1 MDLSESALRVLERRY
16 LRRDEAGHVVET
28 PEEMVRRVARTVSGA
43 EHRFGLKSRD
53 AREVEDLFFDLLN
66 GLLFLPNSPTL
77 MNAGRPKG
85 QLAAC
90 FVLPVE
96 DSMDKIFDT
105 VKHAAIIHQSG
116 GGTGF
121 SFSRLRPRDDRVATT
136 GGKASGPVSFMRV
149 FNTATEV
156 IKQGGMRR
164 GANIAVL
171 RVDHPDILEFIRAKR
186 DPEAFTAF
194 NLSVGVTDRF
204 LRALRK
210 NGGIDL
216 VNPRTGR
223 AARTVRAREIWDAVV
238 QSAWQSGEPGVLFL
252 DRIDAA
258 NPTPALGEIEAT
270 NPCGE
275 QPLLPYEACVLG
287 SVNVS
292 RMIEGRG
299 SPRIDWQRLAG
310 AVALAVRFLDDVV
323 EVNHY
328 PIPEIA
334 RTTRASRK
342 VGLGV
347 MGWADL
353 LIRLEVP
360 YDAPEAIRL
369 GGRVMRFIRLHAY
382 KASEVLARERGAFP
396 NLRQSR
402 FAKKGP
408 RLRNATLTT
417 IAPTGT
423 LSLIAGCS
431 SGIEPIFAPV
441 YLREAAGMELRE
453 IHPLFRQAAE
463 EAGIASDD
471 FFHEVG
477 KRGGLRG
484 IAGVPA
490 EMRRLFRTAHEIAPA
505 DHVRMQAAFQK
516 YTDNAVSKTV
526 NLPESATPSDV
537 EEAFLLAHRLAC
549 KGVTV
554 YRYGTRPQPIRR
566 EEEPEVPLS
575 CDRERICL

>member
-1 MDLSESALRVLERRY
+1 MTLSESALRVLERRY
-16 LRRDEAGHVVET
+16 LRRDEAGRVVEA
-28 PEEMVRRVARTVSGA
+28 PEEMVRRVARAVSGA
-43 EHRFGLKSRD
+43 ERRFGLKSRD
-53 AREVEDLFFDLLN
+53 AREVEDLFFDLLD

-164 GANIAVL
+164 GANMAVL

-210 NGGIDL
+210 NGEIGL

-223 AARTVRAREIWDAVV
+223 SVRTVSAREIWNALV

-369 GGRVMRFIRLHAY
+369 GSRVMRFIRLHAY
-382 KASEVLARERGAFP
+382 KASEALARERGAFP

-463 EAGIASDD
+463 KAGLASDD
-471 FFHEVG
+471 FFHEAG
-477 KRGGLRG
+477 KRGSLRG
-484 IAGVPA
+484 IAGVPE
-490 EMRRLFRTAHEIAPA
+490 EMRRLFRTAHEIPPA
-505 DHVRMQAAFQK
+505 EHVRMQAAFQK

-526 NLPESATPSDV
+526 NLPESATPADV
-537 EEAFLLAHRLAC
+537 EEVFLLAHRLAC

>member
-1 MDLSESALRVLERRY
+1 MTLSESALRVLERRY
-16 LRRDEAGHVVET
+16 LRRDEAGRVIET
-28 PEEMVRRVARTVSGA
+28 PEEMVRRVARAAARA
-43 EHRFGLKSRD
+43 ERRFGLKRRS
-53 AREVEDLFFDLLN
+53 ARKIEDRFFDLLN
-66 GLLFLPNSPTL
+66 GLLFLPNSPAL

-164 GANIAVL
+164 GANMAVL
-171 RVDHPDILEFIRAKR
+171 RVDHPDIFEFIRAKR

-210 NGGIDL
+210 NGGIGL

-223 AARTVRAREIWDAVV
+223 AVRTVRAREVWDTVV

-252 DRIDAA
+252 DRINAA

-287 SVNVS
+287 SVNLAL
-292 RMIEGRG
+292 MIAEGKKPG
-299 SPRIDWQRLAG
+299 VDWRRLAES
-310 AVALAVRFLDDVV
+310 VSLAVRFLDDVV

-328 PIPEIA
+328 PLPEIA
-334 RTTRASRK
+334 RTTRAGRK

-353 LIRLEVP
+353 LIRLGIP

-382 KASEVLARERGAFP
+382 KASEALARERGAFP
-396 NLRQSR
+396 NLRHSR
-402 FAKKGP
+402 FASKGP

-423 LSLIAGCS
+423 LSLIAACS

-441 YLREAAGMELRE
+441 YQREAAGLELRE
-453 IHPLFRQAAE
+453 IHPLFRLAAE
-463 EAGIASDD
+463 KSGLASDD
-471 FFHEVG
+471 FFHEAG
-477 KRGGLRG
+477 KRGTVRG
-484 IAGVPA
+484 IAGVPE
-490 EMRRLFRTAHEIAPA
+490 EMKHLFRTAHEIAPA

-526 NLPESATPSDV
+526 NLPESATPADV
-537 EEAFLLAHRLAC
+537 EEVFLLAHRLAC

-566 EEEPEVPLS
+566 EEEPEVP
-575 CDRERICL
+575 

>member
-43 EHRFGLKSRD
+43 ERRFGLKSRD

-194 NLSVGVTDRF
+194 NLSVGVTDLF

-216 VNPRTGR
+216 INPRTGR

>member
-1 MDLSESALRVLERRY
+1 AGRVI
-16 LRRDEAGHVVET
+16 ET
-28 PEEMVRRVARTVSGA
+28 PEEMVRRVARAAARA
-43 EHRFGLKSRD
+43 ERRFGLKPSGV
-53 AREVEDLFFDLLN
+53 REIEDRFFDLLN
-66 GLLFLPNSPTL
+66 GLLFLPNSPAL

-164 GANIAVL
+164 GANMAVL

-210 NGGIDL
+210 NGGLGL

-223 AARTVRAREIWDAVV
+223 SVRTVPAREIWNAIVR
-238 QSAWQSGEPGVLFL
+238 SAWQSGEPGVLFL
-252 DRIDAA
+252 DRINAA

-287 SVNVS
+287 SVNLE
-292 RMIEGRG
+292 RMVAERKKPGIEW
-299 SPRIDWQRLAG
+299 SLLAET
-310 AVALAVRFLDDVV
+310 VARAVRFLDDVV
-323 EVNHY
+323 EVSHY
-328 PIPEIA
+328 PVPKIA

-342 VGLGV
+342 IGLGV

-353 LIRLEVP
+353 LIRLGIP

-382 KASEVLARERGAFP
+382 KASEALARERGAFP
-396 NLRQSR
+396 NLRRSG
-402 FAKKGP
+402 FASKGP

-423 LSLIAGCS
+423 
-431 SGIEPIFAPV
+431 
-441 YLREAAGMELRE
+441 
-453 IHPLFRQAAE
+453 
-463 EAGIASDD
+463 
-471 FFHEVG
+471 
-477 KRGGLRG
+477 
-484 IAGVPA
+484 
-490 EMRRLFRTAHEIAPA
+490 
-505 DHVRMQAAFQK
+505 
-516 YTDNAVSKTV
+516 
-526 NLPESATPSDV
+526 
-537 EEAFLLAHRLAC
+537 
-549 KGVTV
+549 
-554 YRYGTRPQPIRR
+554 
-566 EEEPEVPLS
+566 
-575 CDRERICL
+575 

>member
-1 MDLSESALRVLERRY
+1 MTLSDSALRVLERRY
-16 LRRDEAGHVVET
+16 LRRDEAGRVIET
-28 PEEMVRRVARTVSGA
+28 PEEMVRRVARAAARA
-43 EHRFGLKSRD
+43 ESRFGLKRGGV
-53 AREVEDLFFDLLN
+53 REIEDRFFDLLN
-66 GLLFLPNSPTL
+66 GLLFLPNSPAL

-121 SFSRLRPRDDRVATT
+121 SFSHLRPRDDRVATT

-164 GANIAVL
+164 GANMAVL

-210 NGGIDL
+210 NGGIGL

-223 AARTVRAREIWDAVV
+223 AVRTVRAREVWDAVV

-252 DRIDAA
+252 DRINAA

-287 SVNVS
+287 SVNLALMVV
-292 RMIEGRG
+292 EAK
-299 SPRIDWQRLAG
+299 SPGVDWRRLDESVG
-310 AVALAVRFLDDVV
+310 LAVRFLDDVV
-323 EVNHY
+323 EVNNY
-328 PIPEIA
+328 PFREIA
-334 RTTRASRK
+334 DLSRANRK

-347 MGWADL
+347 MGWADI
-353 LIRLEVP
+353 LIRLGIP
-360 YDAPEAIRL
+360 YDAPEAFRLAEKMMRRIRE
-369 GGRVMRFIRLHAY
+369 
-382 KASEVLARERGAFP
+382 KARAASTDLARKRGVFP
-396 NLRQSR
+396 NFRRSR
-402 FAKKGP
+402 FAKRGP

-441 YLREAAGMELRE
+441 YLREAAGLELRE
-453 IHPLFRQAAE
+453 VHPLFRHAAE
-463 EAGIASDD
+463 KAGIASDD
-471 FFHEVG
+471 FFHEAA
-477 KRGGLRG
+477 KRGSLRR
-484 IAGVPA
+484 IAGVPD

-516 YTDNAVSKTV
+516 HTDNAVSKTV
-526 NLPESATPSDV
+526 NLPESAVPAEV
-537 EEAFLLAHRLAC
+537 EEVFLLAHRLAC

>member
-43 EHRFGLKSRD
+43 ERRFGLKSRD

>member
-1 MDLSESALRVLERRY
+1 MTLSESALRVLERRY
-16 LRRDEAGHVVET
+16 LRRDEAGRVVET
-28 PEEMVRRVARTVSGA
+28 PEEMVRRVARAAARA
-43 EHRFGLKSRD
+43 ERRFGLKPSGV
-53 AREVEDLFFDLLN
+53 REIEDRFFDLLN
-66 GLLFLPNSPTL
+66 GLLFLPNSPAL

-164 GANIAVL
+164 GANMAVL

-186 DPEAFTAF
+186 DPEAFKAF

-204 LRALRK
+204 LRAVRK
-210 NGGIDL
+210 NGGLGL

-223 AARTVRAREIWDAVV
+223 SVRTVPAREIWNAIVR
-238 QSAWQSGEPGVLFL
+238 SAWQSGEPGVLFL
-252 DRIDAA
+252 DRINAA

-287 SVNVS
+287 SVNLE
-292 RMIEGRG
+292 RMVAERKKPGIEW
-299 SPRIDWQRLAG
+299 SLLAET
-310 AVALAVRFLDDVV
+310 VARAVRFLDDVV
-323 EVNHY
+323 EVSHY
-328 PIPEIA
+328 PVPKIA

-342 VGLGV
+342 IGLGV

-353 LIRLEVP
+353 LIRLGIP

-382 KASEVLARERGAFP
+382 KASEALARERGAFP
-396 NLRQSR
+396 NLRRSG
-402 FAKKGP
+402 FASKGP

-441 YLREAAGMELRE
+441 YLRDAAGLELRE
-453 IHPLFRQAAE
+453 IHPLFRLAAE
-463 EAGIASDD
+463 KAGIASDD
-471 FFHEVG
+471 LFHEAG

-484 IAGVPA
+484 IAGVPE
-490 EMRRLFRTAHEIAPA
+490 EMKRLFRTAHEIAPA

-526 NLPESATPSDV
+526 NLPESATPVDV
-537 EEAFLLAHRLAC
+537 EEVFLLAHRLRC

>member
-1 MDLSESALRVLERRY
+1 MTLSESALRVLERRY
-16 LRRDEAGHVVET
+16 LRRDEAGRVVEA
-28 PEEMVRRVARTVSGA
+28 PEEMVRRVARAVSGA
-43 EHRFGLKSRD
+43 ERRFGLKSRD
-53 AREVEDLFFDLLN
+53 AREVEDLFFNLLD

-164 GANIAVL
+164 GANMAVL

-210 NGGIDL
+210 NGEIGL

-223 AARTVRAREIWDAVV
+223 SVRTVSAREIWNAVV

-287 SVNVS
+287 SVNIS

-299 SPRIDWQRLAG
+299 NPRIDWQRLAG

-369 GGRVMRFIRLHAY
+369 GSRAMRFIRLHAY
-382 KASEVLARERGAFP
+382 KASEALARERGAFP

-463 EAGIASDD
+463 KAGLASDD
-471 FFHEVG
+471 FFHEAG
-477 KRGGLRG
+477 KRGSLRG
-484 IAGVPA
+484 IAGVPE

-526 NLPESATPSDV
+526 NLPESATPADV
-537 EEAFLLAHRLAC
+537 EEVFLLAHRLAC

-575 CDRERICL
+575 CDRERICM

>member
-1 MDLSESALRVLERRY
+1 
-16 LRRDEAGHVVET
+16 
-28 PEEMVRRVARTVSGA
+28 
-43 EHRFGLKSRD
+43 
-53 AREVEDLFFDLLN
+53 
-66 GLLFLPNSPTL
+66 
-77 MNAGRPKG
+77 
-85 QLAAC
+85 
-90 FVLPVE
+90 
-96 DSMDKIFDT
+96 
-105 VKHAAIIHQSG
+105 
-116 GGTGF
+116 
-121 SFSRLRPRDDRVATT
+121 
-136 GGKASGPVSFMRV
+136 
-149 FNTATEV
+149 
-156 IKQGGMRR
+156 
-164 GANIAVL
+164 
-171 RVDHPDILEFIRAKR
+171 
-186 DPEAFTAF
+186 
-194 NLSVGVTDRF
+194 
-204 LRALRK
+204 
-210 NGGIDL
+210 
-216 VNPRTGR
+216 
-223 AARTVRAREIWDAVV
+223 
-238 QSAWQSGEPGVLFL
+238 
-252 DRIDAA
+252 
-258 NPTPALGEIEAT
+258 
-270 NPCGE
+270 
-275 QPLLPYEACVLG
+275 
-287 SVNVS
+287 
-292 RMIEGRG
+292 MIEGRG

-477 KRGGLRG
+477 KAGRSPRDRGGTGGDAPSLSDGPRD
-484 IAGVPA
+484 
-490 EMRRLFRTAHEIAPA
+490 RPA